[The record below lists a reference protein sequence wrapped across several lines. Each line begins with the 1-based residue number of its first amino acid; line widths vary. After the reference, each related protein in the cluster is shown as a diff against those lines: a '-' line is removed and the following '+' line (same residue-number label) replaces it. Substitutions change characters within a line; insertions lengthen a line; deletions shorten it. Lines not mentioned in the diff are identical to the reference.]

1 MKFVHRLA
9 YYLLGFL
16 IGGVF
21 LVFIFKEKRT
31 EFCYMPNCRVL
42 KDIRT
47 KGLSISK
54 EADATLKEKWVT
66 LDDIKMSLQHGDVDF
81 SKSNKPNP
89 GGGKL
94 YVIEGKTAKDE
105 PILIEVI
112 SFSDKAILKDVKKQQ
127 E

>member
-21 LVFIFKEKRT
+21 LYFIFAEKRT

-42 KDIRT
+42 KDIRK
-47 KGLSISK
+47 KGIGISDG
-54 EADATLKEKWVT
+54 AQATLDQKWVT
-66 LDDIKMSLQHGDVDF
+66 MDDVKLSLQHGDVDF
-81 SKSNKPNP
+81 SKSNVPNP

-94 YVIEGKTAKDE
+94 YVIEGKTVKDE
-105 PILIEVI
+105 PIVLEVVN
-112 SFSDKAILKDVKKQQ
+112 FSDKAILQAIKKQ
-127 E
+127 

>member
-1 MKFVHRLA
+1 MKFAHRLA
-9 YYLLGFL
+9 YYLLGVL

-31 EFCYMPNCRVL
+31 EFCYLPNCRVL
-42 KDIRT
+42 KDIRA
-47 KGLSISK
+47 KGLNVSK
-54 EADATLKEKWVT
+54 EAEATLAQKWVT
-66 LDDIKMSLQHGDVDF
+66 MEDVKMSLQYGDVDF

-94 YVIEGKTAKDE
+94 YIIEGKTAKDQ
-105 PILIEVI
+105 PIVIEVVN
-112 SFSDKAILKDVKKQQ
+112 FSDKAVLKGIKK

>member
-21 LVFIFKEKRT
+21 LYFIFAEKRT

-42 KDIRT
+42 KDIRK
-47 KGLSISK
+47 KGIQISK
-54 EADATLKEKWVT
+54 QAEATLKEKWVT
-66 LDDIKMSLQHGDVDF
+66 MDDIKRSLEYGDVDF

-94 YVIEGKTAKDE
+94 YVIEGKTIKDE
-105 PILIEVI
+105 PIVLEVVN
-112 SFSDKAILKDVKKQQ
+112 FSDRAVLQDVKKQ
-127 E
+127 